1 MLKTRSLIIVVLL
14 FVIAGISCQ
23 QKRGDTKSDEL
34 SSAKPNVLFIAVD
47 DLRPELGC
55 YGADQIHSPNIDKL
69 AREGVMFERSYC
81 NIPVCGASR
90 ASILTGQFP
99 TRTKFTTYYTRVDED
114 APGIVT
120 LPEHFK
126 NNGYFTT
133 SYGKVFH
140 HLDDG
145 LSAWT
150 ETPWRPDYP
159 NDIHIQEYWRDY
171 RSPENIWT
179 KDTLQPAGIAGPAW
193 EKADVP
199 DNAYYDGKVADKTIS
214 TLKGLA
220 ESRTPFFLGVGFV
233 KPHLPFNAPSKYWDM
248 YSREEIDMAPNPFMP
263 ENAPKEAFYNYGE
276 LRAYANIPNDKEPL
290 NKELS
295 RSLKHGYYACVSYVD
310 ALIGNILNTLEE
322 TGLAENTIVVLWGD
336 HGFSLGEH
344 THWCK
349 HTCFHIPLHTP
360 LIVKAPGYKG
370 VKTNALVSY
379 IDVYPTLCEL
389 AGLELPQHLHGESM
403 ISIMNNPSSTGGE
416 EFCRFPNRETI
427 VTERF
432 VYTEYYSRKENKY
445 LSNMLFDHKTDPD
458 ENINV
463 ADHPEYAE
471 VVKALRGKVRKHIQE
486 VNREM

>member
-1 MLKTRSLIIVVLL
+1 MKKRDLLILL
-14 FVIAGISCQ
+14 FLILFSCGENKTS
-23 QKRGDTKSDEL
+23 QKPDRQSL
-34 SSAKPNVLFIAVD
+34 SKPNVLFIAVD

-55 YGADQIHSPNIDKL
+55 YGVEQIHSPNIDKL
-69 AREGVMFERSYC
+69 ASEGVMFQRAYC

-90 ASILTGQFP
+90 ASILTGQYP
-99 TRTKFTTYYTRVDED
+99 TRTRFTTYYTRVEED
-114 APGIVT
+114 APGIAT

-150 ETPWRPDYP
+150 ESPWRPDYP
-159 NDIHIQEYWRDY
+159 NDIHVQEYWRDY

-199 DNAYYDGKVADKTIS
+199 DNAYYDGKVTDKTIS
-214 TLKGLA
+214 TLKKLA
-220 ESRTPFFLGVGFV
+220 QTKEPFFLGVGFV
-233 KPHLPFNAPSKYWDM
+233 KPHLPFNAPSKYWDL
-248 YSREEIDMAPNPFMP
+248 YSEEEIEKAPNPFMP
-263 ENAPKEAFYNYGE
+263 ENAPKEANYNYGE
-276 LRAYANIPNDKEPL
+276 LRAYSNIPQGNEPL
-290 NKELS
+290 GEELA
-295 RSLKHGYYACVSYVD
+295 RPLKHGYYACVSYID

-360 LIVKAPGYKG
+360 LIVKAPGFSG
-370 VKTNALVSY
+370 SKTEALVSY

-389 AGLELPQHLHGESM
+389 AGLELPEHLHGESM
-403 ISIMNNPSSTGGE
+403 ITLMNNPETKGGE
-416 EFCRFPNRETI
+416 EFCRYPNKETI
-427 VTERF
+427 VNEKYT
-432 VYTEYYSRKENKY
+432 YTEFYNRKTNEY
-445 LSNMLFDHKTDPD
+445 LSNMLYDLEKDPQ

-463 ADHPEYAE
+463 ASAPEYSNVVAE
-471 VVKALRGKVRKHIQE
+471 LRTKLRKHISE
-486 VNREM
+486 INRE